1 MFQKNVRKRSFANR
15 LQDAKVRVDLGLA
28 GQEAGDTLV
37 FGQKVMSAPGFL
49 SAKNV
54 SDVQNNNVEGS
65 TTWKHQNAYCKMV
78 MAGCLNQSKRIIQK
92 FDSILHGAKP
102 ETLIEDTHR
111 RIREV
116 LLSPEGREFFRDAES
131 TEAAR
136 VKACDKVIMKIVE
149 SVEPIVPLTLRDKAL
164 DSGYLR
170 TALHFLGAAEFM
182 FARYETDGRT
192 QANPNGVI
200 GLAAAMHD
208 EFDRT
213 VVFNY

>member
-1 MFQKNVRKRSFANR
+1 MLQKKIGKRSFANR

-78 MAGCLNQSKRIIQK
+78 MAGCLNQSKRIVQK

-102 ETLIEDTHR
+102 EILIEDTHR
-111 RIREV
+111 KIREV
-116 LLSPEGREFFRDAES
+116 LLSPEGR
-131 TEAAR
+131 
-136 VKACDKVIMKIVE
+136 
-149 SVEPIVPLTLRDKAL
+149 
-164 DSGYLR
+164 
-170 TALHFLGAAEFM
+170 
-182 FARYETDGRT
+182 
-192 QANPNGVI
+192 
-200 GLAAAMHD
+200 
-208 EFDRT
+208 
-213 VVFNY
+213 